1 MNEVG
6 VGVEWLR
13 QPLPT
18 TGRPTPSQK
27 PEHQMCD
34 VYNVKKEMASKC
46 KYLLVDAL
54 VVKYILDNQYNGWL
68 GRQRVSGSAPQSE
81 IWDLRYVQQGIS
93 SLSLMSP
100 LIDGLLRICFVTA
113 KRVKKATTFG
123 ETPTAPRCLRRY

>member
-6 VGVEWLR
+6 VGVEWWR

-100 LIDGLLRICFVTA
+100 LMTDCCGFVLSRLNELKKQQLLE
-113 KRVKKATTFG
+113 KR
-123 ETPTAPRCLRRY
+123 LRHQDV